1 MFGAN
6 DQPQARGGGV
16 VLQVPSP
23 TRRGLRRVAVDDE
36 SRWGARVVATV
47 LAHLGSAGDQ
57 RRRTIKLKTRRR
69 LPRTLSEE
77 SVKLIID
84 ACDRLRD
91 RFLIELLAGTGMRI
105 GEALGL
111 RHEDIDAASTLI
123 RIRAR
128 RNVNGARVKGGQRDI
143 PVSPSLIRLYTDYLV
158 EDYGDLDFD
167 YVFVNLWGGTV
178 GTPWRYWNV
187 TDLRL
192 VEVNQRTVDNLTKI
206 IGSLENDTATA
217 EPGEN
222 DAC

>member
-1 MFGAN
+1 MGSFYKFHHRHGVDCGELLSTMKAVGV
-6 DQPQARGGGV
+6 RGSWR
-16 VLQVPSP
+16 PF
-23 TRRGLRRVAVDDE
+23 
-36 SRWGARVVATV
+36 

-143 PVSPSLIRLYTDYLV
+143 AVSPSLIRLYTDYLV
-158 EDYGDLDFD
+158 EDYGDLDCD
-167 YVFVNLWGGTV
+167 YVFVNLWGGSV

-192 VEVNQRTVDNLTKI
+192 VEMNQRTVDNLTKI
-206 IGSLENDTATA
+206 IGSLENDAATA